1 MELKNGMIIE
11 CNSEQEAKEFIKEA
25 YKQGFKWVNHQ
36 DGDENSTYWFSSVMF
51 KAKSRIYYILGDD
64 DITWSSIYKHNA
76 IKYSDLIKGENKTMT
91 KSDLQ
96 NGMIVQIKSGVK
108 YLVHNEKLLN
118 EEGIG
123 WVNVNKNDR
132 HDYAYYNENLTHNSN
147 DSYDIIRVF
156 KSNTDCLDDMFNKNN
171 LDLIWERKEE
181 KEEIKVG
188 DTVKV
193 IDYGLFFD
201 EYYDWVKENIN
212 SRELK
217 LKFDYGN
224 ILPNETICTVLH
236 IDKHNYGCNAD
247 DTLAYIQ
254 DIKNN
259 RCYLIDIEGL
269 EKID

>member
-1 MELKNGMIIE
+1 MMLKNGMIIE

-25 YKQGFKWVNHQ
+25 YKQGFKWVSHQ
-36 DGDENSTYWFSSVMF
+36 DGDENLTYWFASVMF

-76 IKYSDLIKGENKTMT
+76 IRYSDLIKGENKAMT
-91 KSDLQ
+91 KSDLK
-96 NGMIVQIKSGVK
+96 NGMVVELKNGYRGLILDNRMVFKDGFNNLCSYK
-108 YLVHNEKLLN
+108 DDLYLQN
-118 EEGIG
+118 
-123 WVNVNKNDR
+123 R
-132 HDYAYYNENLTHNSN
+132 YNSEF
-147 DSYDIIRVF
+147 DIIKVF
-156 KSNTDCLDDMFNKNN
+156 KIKNPIGIDKLFNDEY
-171 LDLIWERKEE
+171 LELIWEQEEE

-188 DTVKV
+188 DIVKV

-201 EYYDWVKENIN
+201 EYYDWVEENIKN
-212 SRELK
+212 RELK

-224 ILPNETICTVLH
+224 ILPNETICTVLY

-247 DTLAYIQ
+247 NTLAYIK

-259 RCYLIDIEGL
+259 RCYLINIEGL